1 LLRPILLLLLR
12 TFSMHQVSL
21 DYQCPL
27 VLLFLLIFS
36 FLHNTRICPSIRP
49 ANKFCCMQLESGE
62 KGWIKVTDWNSLQT
76 GILLSMSNNQIS
88 LSLSSFIHQMKLTNP
103 RKKQSAYSIV
113 ICPDPASDSTDAQRA
128 RFFAVSSA
136 SAASACPNAPM
147 TVRSRKKKRKKV
159 FSDDVVQCPCQTRR
173 DFFGGVLEKKNSAVV
188 RRRLR
193 K

>member
-1 LLRPILLLLLR
+1 
-12 TFSMHQVSL
+12 MHQVSL

-147 TVRSRKKKRKKV
+147 TVRSRKKK
-159 FSDDVVQCPCQTRR
+159 
-173 DFFGGVLEKKNSAVV
+173 EKKCSRMTMFSVPVKPDAISSAVFLKKKTLPLFV
-188 RRRLR
+188 AGCES
-193 K
+193 KNTTETSSKKSN